1 MTGLKAVGVCAAV
14 ACVFMALSS
23 PAYADIPGKRSFD
36 SDGVELKYIDVGK
49 GTPVVLVHGFAASAL
64 TNWARV
70 IPDLARE
77 HRVIAL
83 DNRGHGGSDKPIGEA
98 YYGDAMIEDIVRLL
112 NHLYMKKAHIV
123 GYSMGG
129 YITAKMATMHPDR
142 MLSATIAGAG
152 WGKEKSIREATLDEL
167 AKSIDRKHSVAPLLK
182 KLDPGERSRPNI
194 EAKVV
199 DFFIMFSN
207 EPDALASVARGM
219 KQHTVTQNQIEAIDL
234 PVQLIV
240 GSEDPIRKAA
250 EAWVAIRPD
259 HECIVIDGGNHA
271 TTIAR
276 PEFVEA
282 IKRFVDGVD
291 RYAP

>member
-1 MTGLKAVGVCAAV
+1 MTSRKAVVVCPAVILVLAAL
-14 ACVFMALSS
+14 AF
-23 PAYADIPGKRSFD
+23 PAYADLPGKSSFD
-36 SDGVELKYIDVGK
+36 SDGVQIKYIDVGK

-70 IPDLARE
+70 IPELARE

-83 DNRGHGGSDKPIGEA
+83 DNRGHGGSGKPMGEEN
-98 YYGDAMIEDIVRLL
+98 YGDAMIEDIVRLL
-112 NHLYMKKAHIV
+112 NHLYVKKAHIV

-129 YITAKMATMHPDR
+129 YITAKMVTMHPDR

-167 AKSIDRKHSVAPLLK
+167 ANSIDQKHSVAPLLK
-182 KLDPGERSRPNI
+182 KLNPGDKALPNI

-207 EPDALASVARGM
+207 EPDALACVARGM
-219 KQHTVTQNQIEAIDL
+219 KQHTVTQEQIEAIDI

-259 HECIVIDGGNHA
+259 HECIVIDGSNHA

-276 PEFVEA
+276 PEFVDA
-282 IKRFVDGVD
+282 IERFIDTVD
-291 RYAP
+291 R